1 MPGISSNVSGA
12 SGDASAGLDTS
23 FNYQAA
29 FQVGGSGS
37 QEQMAD
43 LSAVAADKDKL
54 TLYIALGV
62 LGVLGLFSIV
72 ND

>member
-1 MPGISSNVSGA
+1 MIPNISTNTNAA

-37 QEQMAD
+37 QDQSAD
-43 LSAVAADKDKL
+43 LSAAGKDKMP
-54 TLYIALGV
+54 LYIALGV
-62 LGVLGLFSIV
+62 LGVLALFSIV
-72 ND
+72 NE